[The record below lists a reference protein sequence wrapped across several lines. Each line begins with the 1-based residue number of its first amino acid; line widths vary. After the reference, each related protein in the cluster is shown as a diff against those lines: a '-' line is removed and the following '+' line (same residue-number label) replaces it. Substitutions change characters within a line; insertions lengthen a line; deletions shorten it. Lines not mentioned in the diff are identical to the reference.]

1 MIPISELIQELLF
14 PTPETLAA
22 FNVVFILLTL
32 VAALAATAFSFTYGV
47 FYPWR
52 ENRSGRAAFYL
63 VTALAAVL
71 WIIVLARW
79 LGDYPGRILLTLAV
93 YTAIPITIIRLLV
106 VLLRGWRHSTG
117 PRELRREQVARNFD
131 ETITK
136 PRTAE
141 TPVIPPKAR
150 DEG

>member
-1 MIPISELIQELLF
+1 MIPISDLIQELLF
-14 PTPETLAA
+14 PSEATLAA
-22 FNVVFILLTL
+22 FNVLFVLLTA

-71 WIIVLARW
+71 WITVFARW
-79 LGDYPGRILLTLAV
+79 LGDYPGRILVTLVV
-93 YTAIPITIIRLLV
+93 YTAIPITIIRLLA

-131 ETITK
+131 ESISR
-136 PRTAE
+136 PRTGE
-141 TPVIPPKAR
+141 TPVVPPKAT